1 LQSEEGPLFT
11 RSKTMHCKGRSR
23 REQTEET
30 RNSAFKI
37 HKKRFPA
44 TLKLERQHERSQQ
57 RGNQQRRDKV
67 DQKQTFTKATRRR
80 NLIKYAQ
87 HQVQEA
93 NTSQKDKKTT
103 QIQQQ
108 RQKEE
113 EILTKVTS
121 LISYR
126 TRAGSIITSTIGN
139 PQNGQKTEKKILQR
153 TTEAHLKVQEL
164 LNRGKF
170 FTAKR
175 IPVALTYKPQTNREL
190 KKRRRRRR
198 RRRRRKKKR

>member
-1 LQSEEGPLFT
+1 
-11 RSKTMHCKGRSR
+11 MHCKGRTG

-67 DQKQTFTKATRRR
+67 DQKQIFTKATRRR
-80 NLIKYAQ
+80 NLIKSAQ

-103 QIQQQ
+103 QMQQQ
-108 RQKEE
+108 RQRKE

-121 LISYR
+121 LISFR
-126 TRAGSIITSTIGN
+126 TPAGSIPTSTIGN
-139 PQNGQKTEKKILQR
+139 PQNELKTEKKILQR
-153 TTEAHLKVQEL
+153 TTEAHLKVQEV
-164 LNRGKF
+164 LNRGKKF
-170 FTAKR
+170 YSK
-175 IPVALTYKPQTNREL
+175 TNTSSIDI
-190 KKRRRRRR
+190 
-198 RRRRRKKKR
+198 